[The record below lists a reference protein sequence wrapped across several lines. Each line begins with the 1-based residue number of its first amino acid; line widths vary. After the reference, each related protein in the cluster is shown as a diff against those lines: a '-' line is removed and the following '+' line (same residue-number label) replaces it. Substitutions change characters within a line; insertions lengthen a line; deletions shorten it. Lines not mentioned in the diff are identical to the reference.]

1 MYILSF
7 KKSLYKNSQNKN
19 QISVL
24 HSIKELAT
32 RVKLD
37 KKKEKQKKNRVYKKV
52 KVFSLTNFDS

>member
-19 QISVL
+19 QIAVL

-37 KKKEKQKKNRVYKKV
+37 KKKEKQKKKGFIKRLR
-52 KVFSLTNFDS
+52 FFP